1 MTEPPSKP
9 TRKITDDPYGAAILI
24 RRLVMEQGFVYW
36 RRYVTAFALMG
47 VSAGATAGSAY
58 ILGQVINQAYIDKN
72 VTGIAILSGVTVV
85 LLFIKGLA
93 TYGHTVI
100 LSKISNAIL
109 ANNQRRLFAKLMS
122 ESIGFYSERHSS
134 EFLARLTSGAKS
146 ITDVLT
152 LLINA
157 VGRDV
162 LLLVS
167 LIFVMVTQDPVLSFI
182 GLVVVPPAMLIL
194 RKLIKRIKGLA
205 HNQFTGSA
213 DIMETMQESLQGIRT
228 VKAFTLEATM
238 QRRIDENIAVVE
250 RNANKM
256 ARVSNRSNPL
266 MEMLGGFAVAG
277 CLLYGGYSVVA
288 LGATPGQFFS
298 FMTAFLLATEP
309 AKRLARLNIDLNSQ
323 LVGARMLLEIVD
335 SPASEPAD
343 NDKPAL
349 KLSNARVEFR
359 DVNFAYRPDEPVLKA
374 MSFIAEPGKTT
385 ALVGPSGGG
394 KSTVLAL
401 LLRLYEVKQG
411 EILIDGQD
419 ISGVSRHSLRAQT
432 GYVGQDVYL
441 FRDTI
446 GANIAF
452 GKADATRDE
461 IVAAAKAAC
470 AHDFIMGFPLGY
482 ATPVGEHG
490 TQLSGGQRQRIAVA
504 RALIK
509 NAPVILL
516 DEATAALDSE
526 SEKAVQEAIDHLCQN
541 RTTIVIAHRL
551 HTIMHADAILVVEGG
566 EIVER
571 GLHDDLLRRGGRY
584 ASFFRLQQRD
594 AGHPSLAPVSAT
606 A

>member
-1 MTEPPSKP
+1 MTELPSKP

-85 LLFIKGLA
+85 LLFIKGVA

-134 EFLARLTSGAKS
+134 EFLARMTSGAKS

-205 HNQFTGSA
+205 YNQFTGSA

-238 QRRIDENIAVVE
+238 QRRIDENIAIFE
-250 RNANKM
+250 QNANKM

-374 MSFIAEPGKTT
+374 MSFVAEPGKTT

-401 LLRLYEVKQG
+401 LLRLYEVNDG
-411 EILIDGQD
+411 EILIDGQN
-419 ISGVSRHSLRAQT
+419 IAGVSRHSLRAQT

-441 FRDTI
+441 FRDSI

-452 GKADATRDE
+452 GKEGATQDQ

-482 ATPVGEHG
+482 DTPVGEHG

-504 RALIK
+504 RALLK
-509 NAPVILL
+509 NAPIILL

-526 SEKAVQEAIDHLCQN
+526 SEKAVQEAIEHLCRN

-594 AGHPSLAPVSAT
+594 ASHPSLAPVSAT